1 MIRRD
6 QCEDAKKKLM
16 EIKNRLIQL
25 GLFVELDPLYN
36 KLNKMNNNLE
46 NAKVSAASTGVS
58 SYDDD
63 TTYGGV
69 SSANY
74 SFEIARTDF
83 DEAREE
89 TLTSLKSRINELL
102 SDIESDIRNHL

>member
-6 QCEDAKKKLM
+6 QCEDAKKKLL

-36 KLNKMNNNLE
+36 RLNKMNNNLE

-63 TTYGGV
+63 TTYSGD
-69 SSANY
+69 SNANY